1 MYSTSVDQQTGNTF
15 AWRPLAL
22 LMPFQF
28 IFGLIYSWS
37 AIAPAIH
44 IQAGWTHSTLNLA
57 FSLTPLALFPSVM
70 LAGRLLGRIAP
81 KTMLAYA
88 LVLFTLGGAIGI
100 GWAAPLPF
108 LLGYSVLA
116 LGIGAGF
123 STAACIAFVGDLYP
137 ARRGALG
144 GALLALYGLSSIV
157 SAPIFDTLNAHL
169 GWRVALAVLLVIYAT
184 LGWIVWFG
192 LPYVR
197 PTPRKRASAHIPLTH
212 LLRHRKLAL
221 AVGGVLLAAP
231 LGALSF
237 AVIGQFVHAN
247 GLGRGFAVIVV
258 AMMAFGNG
266 VGRFGFGLLADWR
279 SARFSRDAVLA
290 LNACAALLLLCAL
303 QFPNP
308 TLLASYA
315 LLVGLSYGGLAGKLP
330 ALAAHVVEQGH
341 ADSVFGLLF
350 GTLAFASFLG
360 PLLGSALGMQTALI
374 VVIVCSIAVAGLSL
388 IDR

>member
-1 MYSTSVDQQTGNTF
+1 MYSPPVGQQTGDTF

-100 GWAAPLPF
+100 GWAASLPF

-116 LGIGAGF
+116 LGIGAGL

-137 ARRGALG
+137 ARRGTLG

-157 SAPIFDTLNAHL
+157 SAPIFDALDAHM
-169 GWRVALAVLLVIYAT
+169 GWRIALAVLLVSYAA
-184 LGWIVWFG
+184 LGWLAWFG
-192 LPYVR
+192 LPHVQ
-197 PTPRKRASAHIPLTH
+197 PTARKHASAHISLTH

-221 AVGGVLLAAP
+221 AVSGVLLAAP

-237 AVIGQFVHAN
+237 AVIGQFVHAH
-247 GLGRGFAVIVV
+247 GLGRDFAVIVV

-266 VGRFGFGLLADWR
+266 VGRLGFGLLADWR
-279 SARFSRDAVLA
+279 GARFSRDVVLA
-290 LNACAALLLLCAL
+290 LNACAALLLLCTL
-303 QFPNP
+303 RYPNP
-308 TLLASYA
+308 SLLASYA

-388 IDR
+388 VDR